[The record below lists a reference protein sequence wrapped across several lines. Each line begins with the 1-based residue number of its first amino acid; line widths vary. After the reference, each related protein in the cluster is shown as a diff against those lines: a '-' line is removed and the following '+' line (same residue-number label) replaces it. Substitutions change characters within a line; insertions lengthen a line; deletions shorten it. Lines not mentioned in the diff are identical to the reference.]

1 MGPMPNSTFDSV
13 TLGDADN
20 VDHLIL
26 SEDVFDRDSLLH
38 QPTSVVDLLRDR
50 ASIQL
55 NLVNVGL
62 LLTLAEQL
70 DLL

>member
-1 MGPMPNSTFDSV
+1 M
-13 TLGDADN
+13 TLGNADD

>member
-55 NLVNVGL
+55 NLMNVGL